1 MTLSGRDIQRTAQEV
16 ADGLPGTSAGY
27 PFTEHLRVWK
37 VSGKVFLIVTE
48 DDPDLEIIT
57 VKIDPDEGD
66 ELRRNHEA
74 ITRGRYL
81 DKEHWISIG
90 AGTGITKAVVED
102 LVRGSYDLAAE
113 QLPAK
118 NRPEAEG
125 P

>member
-74 ITRGRYL
+74 ITRGHYL

-113 QLPAK
+113 QLPVK
-118 NRPEAEG
+118 DRPEAEG

>member
-113 QLPAK
+113 QLPVK
-118 NRPEAEG
+118 DRPEAEG